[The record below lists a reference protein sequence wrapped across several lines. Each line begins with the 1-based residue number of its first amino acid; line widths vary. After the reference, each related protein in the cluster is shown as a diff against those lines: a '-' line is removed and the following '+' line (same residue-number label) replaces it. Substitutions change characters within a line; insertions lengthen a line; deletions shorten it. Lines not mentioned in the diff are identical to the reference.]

1 MVYGVKRLQRSFGH
15 AIDGL
20 LHTLKYEKNMQIH
33 MAAMVIVLFLSYL
46 FEVKGT
52 EIVIIIFAI
61 MLVIVCE
68 LINTALEMTLDL
80 FVKGYN
86 PIAKTA
92 KDIAAA
98 AVFISAIGS
107 VIIGIIIFCPKIKE
121 IMN

>member
-33 MAAMVIVLFLSYL
+33 MAAMVIILGLSYF
-46 FEVKGT
+46 FEITGT
-52 EIVIIIFAI
+52 EIVMIIFAI
-61 MLVIVCE
+61 MLVIICE
-68 LINTALEMTLDL
+68 LINTALETTLDL
-80 FVKGYN
+80 FIKGYN

-98 AVFISAIGS
+98 AVLISAIGS
-107 VIIGIIIFCPKIKE
+107 VIIGIIIFYPKIKG

>member
-1 MVYGVKRLQRSFGH
+1 MKKSFAH

-33 MAAMVIVLFLSYL
+33 AAAVVIVLVLSYF

-52 EIVIIIFAI
+52 EIVMIIFAI

-80 FVKGYN
+80 FITGYN

-98 AVFISAIGS
+98 AVLISAIGS
-107 VIIGIIIFCPKIKE
+107 VIIGIIIFYPKIKV

>member
-1 MVYGVKRLQRSFGH
+1 
-15 AIDGL
+15 
-20 LHTLKYEKNMQIH
+20 